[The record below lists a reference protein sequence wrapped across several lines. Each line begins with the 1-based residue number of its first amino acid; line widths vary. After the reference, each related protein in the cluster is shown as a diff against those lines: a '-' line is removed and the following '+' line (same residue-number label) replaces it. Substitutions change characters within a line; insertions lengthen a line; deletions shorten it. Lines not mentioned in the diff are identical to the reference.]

1 MTEDAS
7 GKQYNSHQSIDM
19 ISKYAAIPALRM
31 VSGGI
36 GEGLLGGNIVSMELS
51 GKIAAEMAV
60 DIVHGKDPASYNVV
74 IDSPNIYCI
83 DEAVMRRY
91 GLDLKLIPKD
101 AEIINHKPFL
111 FSGINTINT
120 RYGLNQRVHL

>member
-91 GLDLKLIPKD
+91 GL
-101 AEIINHKPFL
+101 
-111 FSGINTINT
+111 
-120 RYGLNQRVHL
+120 